1 MKVLEGSKSMLIL
14 ISAIFAGCLNLQ
26 ATNNESIKNSNVVAS
41 VDKYSYAHKSKAVI
55 THLDLEISIDFISKK
70 ISGKATYIIDNSSA
84 SKKIY
89 FDTQYLTIDKIFI
102 DKHDTPTSF
111 SMGDY
116 EEYMGRELAITI
128 TPQTKRITIH
138 YSTQEQSAA
147 LQWLNPEQ
155 TIGKRHPFLYTQSE
169 PNFARSWI
177 PIQDSPGIRITYNAT
192 VHVPSGLM
200 AVMSAENPKNKSV
213 NGKYSFKMEQKI
225 PAYLIA
231 LAVGD
236 FEFKYIGQRSG
247 VYAEK
252 ELLDKAAYEFGE
264 LEQMLSIAEGLYGPY
279 RWDRYDLI
287 VLPPSFPFGG
297 MENPRMTFAT
307 PTLIA
312 GDRSLVSVIA
322 HELAHSWSGNLV
334 TNSTWNDFWLN
345 EGFTVYFE
353 RRIMEELY
361 GIPYTKM
368 LALLGYQDLQAIVK
382 ELGPQ
387 SADTHLKLKL
397 NGRDPDEA
405 LTDIAY
411 EKGSLF
417 LSTIEETVGR
427 KQFDLFLNNYF
438 NSFAF
443 QPMTTERFLDY
454 LNSNLIKGD
463 TLLAHKINIDAWVY
477 GPGIPSNHKEIK
489 SDRFVLVD
497 EEIQRWEQGSALESL
512 QTSEWSTHEWLHFL
526 RHLPATLSQDKM
538 MELDHAYDFSK
549 SGNAEILAA
558 WFLEVIKNN
567 YLSNYDEL
575 ETFLVHV
582 GRRKFLSPLYREMAK
597 TESNKTKA
605 REIYAKARQNYHSIS
620 ATTIDAILN

>member
-1 MKVLEGSKSMLIL
+1 MKVLGGNKLMLIL
-14 ISAIFAGCLNLQ
+14 ICVLFAGCLNLQ
-26 ATNNESIKNSNVVAS
+26 AMKGESTNNSSAIAS
-41 VDKYSYAHKSKAVI
+41 VDKYSYANKSKAI
-55 THLDLEISIDFISKK
+55 IIHLDLEISIDFITQK

-84 SKKIY
+84 SNKIY

-102 DKHDTPTSF
+102 DKHDTPVSF
-111 SMGDY
+111 SLGDY
-116 EEYMGRELAITI
+116 EEYKGRELAITI
-128 TPQTKRITIH
+128 APQTKRITIH
-138 YSTQEQSAA
+138 YSTQEQSTA

-192 VHVPSGLM
+192 VDVPSGLM

-213 NGKYSFKMEQKI
+213 NGKYFFKMEQKI

-236 FEFKYIGQRSG
+236 FEFKDIGQRSG

-361 GIPYTKM
+361 GVPYTQM

-397 NGRDPDEA
+397 NGRNPDEA

-477 GPGIPSNHKEIK
+477 GPGIPSNHTEIK

-549 SGNAEILAA
+549 SGNAEILSA

-620 ATTIDAILN
+620 ATTIDSILN